1 MGYVLGI
8 DLGSSYFK
16 VLIVDK
22 RGVSRGLGRVAVP
35 VRRKG
40 KNISELSVD
49 AFWSALREA
58 VRNACAAAE
67 IEVSDVCAVSYA
79 SQANSFLLLDSEY
92 TPLTPIILWSDTRSS
107 KENSFLQEL
116 RQSGEYLQKTGMNFH
131 GPEFCVSKIK
141 WIQEHEPAV
150 WSKTRHVMT
159 ISDYLTFMLTGEA
172 MGDSGTASLLGIYNL
187 EESMWWKKALSQ
199 LAIPEEYMSRLYR
212 PGTVKGRTASSAH
225 KYLGLKEGIPFALG
239 GLDHHVA
246 AIGAGA
252 GVLSGVS
259 ESTGTVLAC
268 YQSNVPYLPDSSSCL
283 GPAIQEGRYYRLR
296 FNGNGAKGIEWYR
309 DNFAQ
314 GYSLEELGELAA
326 QVVPGCDGLTASPE
340 AFCVDDLSR
349 FTPRDKTYSQGHY
362 IRALME
368 STAVSLLDIL
378 PHTSSVP
385 GSGRILATG
394 GGARSPLWL
403 DIKAGVTGKELI
415 TTESP
420 EPAAYGAAMLAAI
433 AAGWFASVSD
443 VSGEWVRV
451 KKTYSATQELI
462 RQYSDW
468 LKYYRA
474 VIV

>member
-22 RGVSRGLGRVAVP
+22 MGVSSGLGRVAVP
-35 VRRKG
+35 AGRKG
-40 KNISELSVD
+40 NNISELPVD

-58 VRNACAAAE
+58 VIEACTAAE
-67 IEVSDVCAVSYA
+67 IEVSDICAVSYA
-79 SQANSFLLLDSEY
+79 SQANSFLLLDSGY
-92 TPLTPIILWSDTRSS
+92 TPLTPIILWPDTRSS
-107 KENSFLQEL
+107 EEVPFLQEL

-131 GPEFCVSKIK
+131 GPGFCINKIK
-141 WIQEHEPAV
+141 WIQKHEPVV

-187 EESMWWKKALSQ
+187 KESKWWKEALSQ
-199 LAIPEEYMSRLYR
+199 LAIPEEYLSRLYR
-212 PGTVKGRTASSAH
+212 PGTVKGRTASSAY
-225 KYLGLKEGIPFALG
+225 KYLGLKKGIPFALG

-252 GVLSGVS
+252 GVLAEVS

-268 YQSNVPYLPDSSSCL
+268 YQSNVPYLPDSTSCL
-283 GPAIQEGRYYRLR
+283 GPAIQKGQYYRLR

-314 GYSLEELGELAA
+314 GYTLEELSELAA
-326 QVVPGCDGLTASPE
+326 QAAPGCDGLTALSE
-340 AFCVDDLSR
+340 AFRADDLSR
-349 FTPRDKTYSQGHY
+349 FIPRDKTSSHGHY
-362 IRALME
+362 IRAIME

-378 PHTSSVP
+378 PRTLSEL
-385 GSGRILATG
+385 GGGRILATG

-403 DIKAGVTGKELI
+403 DIKAGVTGRKLL

-420 EPAAYGAAMLAAI
+420 EPAAYGAAMLAAV
-433 AAGWFASVSD
+433 AAGWFASVTD
-443 VSGEWVRV
+443 AAAEWVRI
-451 KKTYSATQELI
+451 KKIYSASQELM

-468 LKYYRA
+468 VKYYRKA
-474 VIV
+474 II